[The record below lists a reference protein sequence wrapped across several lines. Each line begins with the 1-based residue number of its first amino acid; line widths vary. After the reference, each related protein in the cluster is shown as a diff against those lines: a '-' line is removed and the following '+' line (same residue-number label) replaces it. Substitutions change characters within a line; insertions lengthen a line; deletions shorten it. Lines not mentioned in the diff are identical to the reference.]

1 MSMTTRA
8 LMITRSLVARLE
20 QVEEG
25 GRGREQLLEKLERK
39 VSWLEDRMEGRLVGE
54 HCVAREQVRQGGWK
68 G

>member
-1 MSMTTRA
+1 MTTRA
-8 LMITRSLVARLE
+8 LMMTRSLVVRLE

-25 GRGREQLLEKLERK
+25 GRGREQMMEKLERK

-54 HCVAREQVRQGGWK
+54 DCVAREQVRHGG